1 MVFSKVD
8 KSSATNSEEVKQTEV
23 SKVESSIDPQDD
35 TGVQLFIS
43 NKVEYQG
50 TSAMTIAF
58 LKREPYKHLY
68 LKDNEK
74 KMEAVTPGG
83 EQTGAMDE
91 EVIDLSSQLQV
102 INLGY
107 MGQDSNIFELAS
119 TYVDFSF
126 LPLFQDYKTKSSGA
140 NAAGTDASQGSAAG
154 LENILKG
161 F

>member
-1 MVFSKVD
+1 
-8 KSSATNSEEVKQTEV
+8 
-23 SKVESSIDPQDD
+23 
-35 TGVQLFIS
+35 
-43 NKVEYQG
+43 
-50 TSAMTIAF
+50 
-58 LKREPYKHLY
+58 
-68 LKDNEK
+68 
-74 KMEAVTPGG
+74 
-83 EQTGAMDE
+83 MDE